1 VRKYRLAGVLA
12 LVLAAAV
19 ATVAL
24 GVGRSSTPTA
34 KQQGAARV
42 LKGALAPGRI
52 DKVEKGRE
60 SAREILNG
68 PEQEAYSDRAYPLST
83 VRFAQTQAAEK
94 AAEKVESRGPGHPK
108 RWKSVGPDTLDV
120 DTLGTQT
127 FGPPTQ
133 WSGRV
138 TAMAVAPSCNAHNC
152 RLYVAAAGGG
162 IWLANNALA
171 RHPAWQQISDGGIP
185 TNSIGS
191 MLIDPTDPS
200 GRTIYVGTGEP
211 NGSSDS
217 EAGLGLYKSTDAG
230 NHWSLVGGSLA
241 VAKDRAIGAIAI
253 DPGNRNHILIGTAVA
268 RHGLSSQSGG
278 RYTPPGAPP
287 VGLYSSSNGGASFT
301 PALIRAQD
309 PVVPGSATG
318 GDFFRGG
325 VTDIQYDPLNP
336 NRLFLAMNGYGLSR
350 SNDNGVTWESIF
362 DSNPE
367 YEDDPLGTRFDFD
380 AVALPNGKTRI
391 YLGGGSQI
399 FNDAD
404 PPELIDASRLWRVD
418 DASLPAAALTTG
430 GTNSGWTS
438 LSSSVN
444 GTPGFASYDFC
455 RGQCWYDQ
463 FVVSMPGRPNTVLF
477 GGVFQYE
484 ESPLYGGPDRSNG
497 RAVMLSTDAG
507 EHFTD
512 MTSDARNSSSG
523 LLFSAETIHPDQ
535 HAIAFVPSNPDIMF
549 VGNDGGVSRTDGTYT
564 NDSDRCNSRGLNA
577 VDLAECRAW
586 LSKIPTRIFVM
597 NEGLGTLQFQSLS
610 VNANN
615 PLRDVM
621 GGTQD
626 NGTLIYSGSP
636 TWFLPVT
643 GDGGDS
649 GIDPTDANKRFHTYT
664 NTFIDVNFR
673 GVDPATWLWVGD
685 TMFFAGLNGEQSA
698 FYAPVRQDPVR
709 GGQIFAGMQFVW
721 RTQDTGG
728 DQAFLEAHCNT
739 TGVFGTSDLLFSGK
753 CGDFAR
759 IGGATGDLVG
769 PSWGADKGG
778 SYTVAIERALDA
790 NTLWVGTRRGRVFVS
805 KNASAANPDDVTYDR
820 IDSAATPTRLPS
832 GIAVDPNNPNHAY
845 ITFSGYNAYALAAGQ
860 ATGHVF
866 EINYNPGTHTA
877 TWTKLDKNL
886 GDEPITDVVYD
897 AATGDL
903 YISTDF
909 GVNRLAAGSSSWVP
923 AAGGLPEV
931 AVYGLNIADTKNGGR
946 VIYAAT
952 HGRGAYR
959 LKLGKVH

>member
-1 VRKYRLAGVLA
+1 MRKYRLAGVL
-12 LVLAAAV
+12 LLLLAVGV
-19 ATVAL
+19 ATVAF
-24 GVGRSSTPTA
+24 GVGRSSTTA
-34 KQQGAARV
+34 KPQQSAAQV

-52 DKVEKGRE
+52 DKAGKGRE

-68 PEQEAYSDRAYPLST
+68 AEQEAYSDRAYPFQT
-83 VRFAQTQAAEK
+83 INFAQTQAAEK

-108 RWKSVGPDTLDV
+108 RWKSVGPDTLNV

-133 WSGRV
+133 WSGRL
-138 TAMAVAPSCNAHNC
+138 TAMAVAPSCNSRHC

-162 IWLANNALA
+162 IWVADNALS
-171 RHPAWQQISDGGIP
+171 RHPDWRQISDGGIP

-200 GRTIYVGTGEP
+200 GKTIYVGTGEP

-217 EAGLGLYKSTDAG
+217 EAGLGLYKSTDRG

-253 DPGNRNHILIGTAVA
+253 DPNNRNHILIGTAVA

-287 VGLYSSSNGGASFT
+287 VGLYSSLNGGASFT

-309 PVVPGSATG
+309 PVVPGSASG
-318 GDFFRGG
+318 NDFFRGG
-325 VTDIQYDPLNP
+325 VTEVLYDPLNAS
-336 NRLFLAMNGYGLSR
+336 RLFLAMDGYGLSR
-350 SNDNGVTWESIF
+350 SNDDGVTWESIF

-367 YEDDPLGTRFDFD
+367 YTQDALGARFDFEP
-380 AVALPNGKTRI
+380 VALPNGKTRI

-399 FNDAD
+399 FDAGGNV
-404 PPELIDASRLWRVD
+404 IDASRLWRVD

-463 FVVSMPGRPNTVLF
+463 FVVSMPGRPDSVLF
-477 GGVFQYE
+477 GGVYQYE
-484 ESPLYGGPDRSNG
+484 ESPLYAGPDRSNG

-507 EHFTD
+507 VHFTD

-615 PLRDVM
+615 PLHDVM

-626 NGTLIYSGSP
+626 NGTLVYSGSP

-649 GIDPTDANKRFHTYT
+649 GIDPTAPNKRFHTYT

-673 GVDPATWLWVGD
+673 GVAPEWWLWVGD
-685 TMFFAGLNGEQSA
+685 TMFFSGEQSA

-709 GGQIFAGMQFVW
+709 GGQIFAGMEHVW

-739 TGVFGTSDLLFSGK
+739 TGVFGTSDQLFTGN
-753 CGDFAR
+753 CGDFAPL
-759 IGGATGDLVG
+759 GGAAGNLVG
-769 PSWGADKGG
+769 ASWGADKGG
-778 SYTVAIERALDA
+778 SYTSAIERGMDQ
-790 NTLWVGTRRGRVFVS
+790 NTMWVGTRRGRVFVS
-805 KNASAANPDDVTYDR
+805 KNASAANADSVTYDR

-866 EINYNPGTHTA
+866 EVNYNPATHTA
-877 TWTKLDKNL
+877 TWTNLDKNL

-931 AVYGLNIADTKNGGR
+931 AVYGLNIANTKHGGR

>member
-1 VRKYRLAGVLA
+1 MRKYRLAGGLA
-12 LVLAAAV
+12 LVLAAAI
-19 ATVAL
+19 ATVAF
-24 GVGRSSTPTA
+24 GVGRSSTTA
-34 KQQGAARV
+34 KSQRGTAQV
-42 LKGALAPGRI
+42 LKGTMAPGRI
-52 DKVEKGRE
+52 DKIEKGRE
-60 SAREILNG
+60 SAQEILNG
-68 PEQEAYSDRAYPLST
+68 AEQEAYSDRAYPFAT
-83 VRFAQTQAAEK
+83 IRFAQTQAAER
-94 AAEKVESRGPGHPK
+94 AAERVEARGPGHPK
-108 RWKSVGPDTLDV
+108 RWKPIGPDTLNV

-127 FGPPTQ
+127 AGPPTQ

-138 TAMAVAPSCNAHNC
+138 TAMAVAPNCSARSC

-162 IWLANNALA
+162 IWVADNALS
-171 RHPAWQQISDGGIP
+171 RHPDWRQISDGGIP

-191 MLIDPTDPS
+191 MLIDPTDHS

-253 DPGNRNHILIGTAVA
+253 DPNNRNHILIGTAVA

-278 RYTPPGAPP
+278 RYTPPGAPL
-287 VGLYSSSNGGASFT
+287 VGVYSSTNGGASFS

-309 PVVPGSATG
+309 PVAPGSASG
-318 GDFFRGG
+318 NDFFRGG
-325 VTDIQYDPLNP
+325 VTEIQYDPLNAS
-336 NRLFLAMNGYGLSR
+336 RLFVAMDGYGLSR
-350 SNDNGVTWESIF
+350 SNDDGVTYESIF

-367 YEDDPLGTRFDFD
+367 YTQDTLGARFDFD

-399 FNDAD
+399 FNAD
-404 PPELIDASRLWRVD
+404 FTAVIDASRLWRVD

-463 FVVSMPGRPNTVLF
+463 FVDSPPGRPDSVVF

-484 ESPLYGGPDRSNG
+484 ESPLYAGPDRSNG

-507 EHFTD
+507 VHFTD
-512 MTSDARNSSSG
+512 MTSDARNASG
-523 LLFSAETIHPDQ
+523 ILFHAETIHPDQ

-564 NDSDRCNSRGLNA
+564 NDADRCNSRGLNA

-597 NEGLGTLQFQSLS
+597 NAGLGTLQFQSLS

-615 PLRDVM
+615 PLHDVM

-626 NGTLIYSGSP
+626 NGTLVYSGSP

-649 GIDPTDANKRFHTYT
+649 GIDPTAPNKRFHTYT
-664 NTFIDVNFR
+664 NTFIDVNFH
-673 GVDPATWLWVGD
+673 GVTPETWLWVGD
-685 TMFFAGLNGEQSA
+685 TMFFSGEASA
-698 FYAPVRQDPVR
+698 FYAPVRQDPVH
-709 GGQIFAGMQFVW
+709 GGQIFAGMQHVW

-739 TGVFGTSDLLFSGK
+739 TGLFGTSDQLFTGN
-753 CGDFAR
+753 CGDFVP
-759 IGGATGDLVG
+759 IGGAAGNLVG
-769 PSWGADKGG
+769 ASWGADKGG
-778 SYTVAIERALDA
+778 SYTVAIERGMDQH
-790 NTLWVGTRRGRVFVS
+790 TMWVGTRRGRVFVS
-805 KNASAANPDDVTYDR
+805 ENADAANPDDVAYAR

-832 GIAVDPNNPNHAY
+832 GIAVDPTDANHAY
-845 ITFSGYNAYALAAGQ
+845 ITFSGYNAYALASGQ

-866 EINYNPGTHTA
+866 EVNYNPNTNTA
-877 TWTKLDKNL
+877 TWTNLDKNL

-923 AAGGLPEV
+923 AAAGLPEV
-931 AVYGLNIADTKNGGR
+931 AVYGLNIANTKQGGR

-959 LKLGKVH
+959 LKLGTAH

>member
-1 VRKYRLAGVLA
+1 MRKYRLAGGLA
-12 LVLAAAV
+12 LVLAAV
-19 ATVAL
+19 IVTVAF
-24 GVGRSSTPTA
+24 GVGRSSRTA
-34 KQQGAARV
+34 KAEHQAAQV
-42 LKGALAPGRI
+42 LKGTLAPGRI

-60 SAREILNG
+60 SGREILNG
-68 PEQEAYSDRAYPLST
+68 PEQEAYSDRAYPFKTIS
-83 VRFAQTQAAEK
+83 FARTEAAENAAEK
-94 AAEKVESRGPGHPK
+94 IESRGPGHPK
-108 RWKSVGPDTLDV
+108 RWRSIGPDTLNV

-133 WSGRV
+133 WSGRL
-138 TAMAVAPSCNAHNC
+138 TAMAVAPSCNERHC

-162 IWLANNALA
+162 IWVADNAVA
-171 RHPAWQQISDGGIP
+171 RHPGWRQISDGEIP

-217 EAGLGLYKSTDAG
+217 EAGLGLYRSTDAG
-230 NHWSLVGGSLA
+230 NHWSLVPGSLA

-253 DPGNRNHILIGTAVA
+253 DPSNRNHILIGTAVA

-287 VGLYSSSNGGASFT
+287 VGLYSSTNGGASFS

-309 PVVPGSATG
+309 PVDPGSASG
-318 GDFFRGG
+318 NDFFRGG
-325 VTDIQYDPLNP
+325 VTDLQYDPLNA
-336 NRLFLAMNGYGLSR
+336 NRVFLAMNGYGLSR
-350 SNDNGVTWESIF
+350 SNDNGATWESIF

-367 YEDDPLGTRFDFD
+367 YTQDTLGARFDFQ

-399 FNDAD
+399 FNAD
-404 PPELIDASRLWRVD
+404 FTAVIDASRLWRVD
-418 DASLPAAALTTG
+418 DASVPAASLTTG

-438 LSSSVN
+438 LTSSNPTS
-444 GTPGFASYDFC
+444 PGFASYDFC

-477 GGVFQYE
+477 GGVYQYE
-484 ESPLYGGPDRSNG
+484 ESPLYAGPDRSNG

-512 MTSDARNSSSG
+512 MTSDARNSSAG

-535 HAIAFVPSNPDIMF
+535 HAIAFVPTNPDIMF

-564 NDSDRCNSRGLNA
+564 NDSDRCNTRGLNA
-577 VDLAECRAW
+577 NDLAQCRAW
-586 LSKIPTRIFVM
+586 LSRIPTRIFVM
-597 NEGLGTLQFQSLS
+597 NEGLSTLQFQSLS

-626 NGTLIYSGSP
+626 NGTLVYSGSP

-649 GIDPTDANKRFHTYT
+649 GIDPTAPNKRFHTYT
-664 NTFIDVNFR
+664 STQIDVNFH
-673 GVDPATWLWVGD
+673 GATPETWLWVGD
-685 TMFFAGLNGEQSA
+685 TMFFSGEASA

-709 GGQIFAGMQFVW
+709 GGQIFAGMQHVW

-739 TGVFGTSDLLFSGK
+739 TGVFGTSDQLFTGN
-753 CGDFAR
+753 CGDFAP
-759 IGGATGDLVG
+759 IGGAAGDLTG
-769 PSWGADKGG
+769 TTWGADKAGH
-778 SYTVAIERALDA
+778 YLVAIERANDQ
-790 NTLWVGTRRGRVFVS
+790 NTMWVGTRRGRIFIS
-805 KNASAANPDDVTYDR
+805 QNASAANPADVTYTR
-820 IDSAATPTRLPS
+820 IDTAATPTRVPS
-832 GIAVDPNNPNHAY
+832 GMAIDPNNPNHAY
-845 ITFSGYNAYALAAGQ
+845 ITYSGYNAYALAAGQ
-860 ATGHVF
+860 APGHVF
-866 EINYNPGTHTA
+866 EVTYNPATHTA
-877 TWTKLDKNL
+877 TWTNLDRNL

-923 AAGGLPEV
+923 AAKGLPEV
-931 AVYGLNIADTKNGGR
+931 AVYGLNIATTKHGGR